1 VQLSLVQTDLAAHI
15 TPALALLLP
24 EGARELTGFAAQ
36 ADKAAGSVVSALL
49 KQGDFRGKPG
59 EVHVLYA
66 PEASFERVIVSA
78 LGKPAKLT
86 LEHVRDAAGKA
97 ATFARDLGLPS
108 LTVALPDFPADA
120 GELARAVGEGIL
132 LSQFQFNDYRTKDLD
147 EVKALKAAQVL
158 APAGADVANGLKTA
172 QVLAEVINTARRW
185 ILHPG
190 QELPPS
196 KLAEVARKEAEA
208 VGLKVTVLDKAQ
220 LQAQGFNTL
229 LAVGQG
235 SVNDPC
241 LIRIDYRG
249 GGDEAPV
256 AVVGKGI
263 TFDTGGLQIKPGPG
277 MEKMKYDMAGGA
289 AAIAIVLACAKLGLK
304 RNVTTI
310 VPAAEN
316 MPSGSAVKPSDVVT
330 SYAGLTIEINDT
342 DAEGRLVLA
351 DALAYA
357 AQEVK
362 PAWIV
367 DMATLTGSVGV
378 ALGKKTFGVM
388 GTDQALVDQFR
399 AIAEHAGE
407 RCWQLPLLE
416 EYEENIQS
424 DIADLKNYGGR
435 WGDTVNA
442 ATFLKHFVGDVP
454 YLHLDIAGAGWS
466 DVDRGY
472 RPKGPTGTPV
482 RAVVDLI
489 ASGR

>member
-1 VQLSLVQTDLAAHI
+1 
-15 TPALALLLP
+15 
-24 EGARELTGFAAQ
+24 
-36 ADKAAGSVVSALL
+36 
-49 KQGDFRGKPG
+49 
-59 EVHVLYA
+59 
-66 PEASFERVIVSA
+66 
-78 LGKPAKLT
+78 
-86 LEHVRDAAGKA
+86 
-97 ATFARDLGLPS
+97 
-108 LTVALPDFPADA
+108 
-120 GELARAVGEGIL
+120 VGEGLL

-147 EVKALKAAQVL
+147 EVKALKSVQVL
-158 APAGADVANGLKTA
+158 GTASAQQGLETA
-172 QVLAEVINTARRW
+172 QVLAEVIATARRW

-190 QELPPS
+190 HNLTPAD
-196 KLAEVARKEAEA
+196 LAAEAKREAEA
-208 VGLKVTVLDKAQ
+208 LGLKVTILDKAQ

-235 SVNDPC
+235 SVHEPR
-241 LIRIDYRG
+241 LIRIDYRA

-304 RNVTTI
+304 RNVTAI

-316 MPSGSAVKPSDVVT
+316 MPSGTAIKPSDIVT

-351 DALAYA
+351 DALGYA
-357 AQEVK
+357 AKELK
-362 PAWIV
+362 PSWIV

-388 GTDQALVDQFR
+388 GTDQALVDQYR
-399 AIAEHAGE
+399 TIAEHAGE

-424 DIADLKNYGGR
+424 DLADLKNYGGR

-466 DVDRGY
+466 DVERGY

-482 RAVVDLI
+482 RSVVALI
-489 ASGR
+489 SSGR